1 MPNALI
7 TMAVLLL
14 LLTVDPFVGGTR
26 ILAQDHPTAGDS
38 LRSALTSPL
47 NLSGS
52 FERNINTFLWELTGA
67 SVWQADGWKLALNDR
82 FQRTLIK
89 TGSESIKDQNSL
101 SMDASYEVLDNL
113 ELRSAITSF
122 TFTDD
127 RGLGLNDLTTT
138 RALAGVSWT
147 LFDHVQLTPLAG
159 YSIDNQQGIRD
170 DGFAYAAQLQLNG
183 LRLGQSDVRGELF
196 LSAEHISPRYQF
208 EHRGGAELTA
218 RISNNSVNIAQLSY
232 RETQREFY
240 QTSDDPLDVTARIH
254 LIESRRE
261 QTIGVR
267 DVLRYSI
274 VRSLSLIASMDL
286 SQRNITRDRND
297 HQEESD
303 APFFSTFISEFT
315 LNGSTQLEYDN
326 SSGTRGS
333 IRLEL
338 NERDESH
345 ELEPFEGAVAS
356 IVARQQRLEEQ
367 KNNSIQQ
374 AQLGFNFSHAL
385 GSNDTLGFSAATVK
399 LQYDSPSEEN
409 FDDRDELVV
418 LTGFRWA
425 RRFSPEL
432 LGTLNG
438 DLAMRH
444 TVYIFSERSANNT
457 WNRVLRLSPG
467 SELRLGQSFVNKNA
481 AEIVANYT
489 VYDFEQT
496 VQGQRSFSL
505 RQLTLIDSTT
515 FRLSGPFW
523 LESALHFRWYER
535 GELRWSAFTVRPVQ
549 FFQEQTVSI
558 AVQRRGEHWNLSAGI
573 RYFEQSRYGYK
584 GAERNFLGR
593 LRNYGPTAQVQYIL
607 SAGSRILLDGWYQ
620 LASEMDRDTRA
631 TPNIIL
637 QTVWNL

>member
-7 TMAVLLL
+7 TMVVLLL
-14 LLTVDPFVGGTR
+14 LLTVEPFVSGAR
-26 ILAQDHPTAGDS
+26 ISAQEHSTASDS
-38 LRSALTSPL
+38 LRPAFSSPL

-67 SVWQADGWKLALNDR
+67 SVWQGDSWKLALNDH

-170 DGFAYAAQLQLNG
+170 DGFAYAAQLLLNG

-208 EHRGGAELTA
+208 EHRGGAELSA
-218 RISNNSVNIAQLSY
+218 RISDNSVNIAQLSY

-240 QTSDDPLDVTARIH
+240 QISDDPLDVTARLH

-274 VRSLSLIASMDL
+274 VRSLSLIASIDL

-326 SSGTRGS
+326 SSGSRGS

-345 ELEPFEGAVAS
+345 ELEPFEGALAS

-385 GSNDTLGFSAATVK
+385 GTNDTLGFSAATVK

-444 TVYIFSERSANNT
+444 TVYIFAERSANNT

-505 RQLTLIDSTT
+505 RQLTLIDSTAV
-515 FRLSGPFW
+515 RLSGPFW

-584 GAERNFLGR
+584 GVERNFLGR
-593 LRNYGPTAQVQYIL
+593 LRNYGPTAQLQYIP
-607 SAGSRILLDGWYQ
+607 SPGSRILLDGWYQ